1 MSKDLSIIWHFES
14 SRECFT
20 YFEMPRMVREHL
32 HVPMYIYYM
41 LTILTYIYKVAY
53 TFETDCAL
61 FTSGSSEFNY
71 IKSSEY
77 MDSNDW
83 RQTSK
88 WL

>member
-1 MSKDLSIIWHFES
+1 
-14 SRECFT
+14 
-20 YFEMPRMVREHL
+20 MVREDL
-32 HVPMYIYYM
+32 HVPMYIIYYVYYM

>member
-1 MSKDLSIIWHFES
+1 
-14 SRECFT
+14 
-20 YFEMPRMVREHL
+20 MVREHL
-32 HVPMYIYYM
+32 HVPIYIYYM